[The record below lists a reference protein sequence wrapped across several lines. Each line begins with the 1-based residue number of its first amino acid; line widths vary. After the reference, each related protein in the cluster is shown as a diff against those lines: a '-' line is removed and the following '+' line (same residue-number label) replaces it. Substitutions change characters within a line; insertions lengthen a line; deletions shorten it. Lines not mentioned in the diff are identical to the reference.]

1 MGSWLLPEMPVRAS
15 RKARFS
21 AMTEILAGFRRD
33 KVINENL
40 ARRAKENMSFSNYK
54 EGSATAEF
62 NATVAEVAAK
72 IETAKARVSPK
83 AQERLDNL
91 LSRYMSKY
99 AKWTNAKNA
108 NGASHVSVMVSGPAN
123 YNMRAHEKH
132 LRREGKL
139 WEEYEWFK
147 NIDHH
152 ISRIV
157 RGDKIIKTG
166 ASDEIEKLE
175 KKVAN
180 LVKLQED
187 MKAVNKILRNKRL
200 TDAEKVK
207 QIISIGFSEG
217 ASQDLLAGDFA
228 GRVGFPSYALKN
240 NNANIRRYK
249 QRLEKAKKL
258 AEVAE
263 STPTE
268 ERTTEVNGIK
278 IFDNIESNRLQ
289 IFFPDKPSAEVRT
302 QLKKNGFRWA
312 PSIGAWQSYRS
323 ERANAIAQEV
333 AKNY

>member
-1 MGSWLLPEMPVRAS
+1 
-15 RKARFS
+15 
-21 AMTEILAGFRRD
+21 MTEILAGFRRD

-72 IETAKARVSPK
+72 IETAKAMVSPK

-91 LSRYMSKY
+91 LSHYISKY

-108 NGASHVSVMVSGPAN
+108 NGASHVSVMISGPSGFN
-123 YNMRAHEKH
+123 TRAHDRYMK
-132 LRREGKL
+132 RESKL

-147 NIDHH
+147 NVDYH
-152 ISRIV
+152 ISSIV

-175 KKVAN
+175 KKVVS
-180 LVKLQED
+180 LEKLQAD
-187 MKAVNKILRNKRL
+187 MKAANKIIRSKKLS
-200 TDAEKVK
+200 DPEKVE
-207 QIISIGFSEG
+207 QITAIGFTESAAQE
-217 ASQDLLAGDFA
+217 LLAGDFA
-228 GRVGFPSYALKN
+228 GRLGFPPYALQN
-240 NNANIRRYK
+240 NNANISRYK
-249 QRLEKAKKL
+249 KRLEKAQRL

-263 STPTE
+263 STPME
-268 ERTTEVNGIK
+268 ERTAEINGIK